1 MIAALLKSWM
11 KRRNFTERR
20 TITCYEKSSTN
31 QRADNDVV
39 SGLWGEQ
46 SGLLTHIATGS
57 ASVSLFCR
65 HLVLD
70 DAYDGHED
78 GAANPAATD
87 VGKNP
92 LKIHPT
98 AAAGR
103 SGSHY
108 HVENCAA
115 QSATDNSGDGIPEG
129 TEAALFHRCA
139 GNIAADS
146 ATDYLN
152 DKTNDVHRL
161 FCWLILLS
169 VFRCDVLLAKAAT

>member
-1 MIAALLKSWM
+1 LQT
-11 KRRNFTERR
+11 RNAPTVN
-20 TITCYEKSSTN
+20 T
-31 QRADNDVV
+31 
-39 SGLWGEQ
+39 
-46 SGLLTHIATGS
+46 
-57 ASVSLFCR
+57 SVSLLCR

-70 DAYDGHED
+70 DAYNGHED
-78 GAANPAATD
+78 GAANPAGTD
-87 VGKNP
+87 VGKNT

-98 AAAGR
+98 AAGR

-115 QSATDNSGDGIPEG
+115 QSATDNSGDGIPKG

-161 FCWLILLS
+161 FCWLIFYLFF
-169 VFRCDVLLAKAAT
+169 VVMFF